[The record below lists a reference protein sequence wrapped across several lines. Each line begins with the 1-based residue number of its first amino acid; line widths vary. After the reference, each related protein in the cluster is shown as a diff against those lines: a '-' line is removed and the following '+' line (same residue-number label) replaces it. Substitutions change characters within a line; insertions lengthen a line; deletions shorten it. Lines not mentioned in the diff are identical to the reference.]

1 MGYVFTNSHDEGIG
15 DNNGYIYGL
24 EKHVLDLFEKHLGW
38 FKTEEERDE
47 KLDEELRVSMGI
59 KNKEIRKLRSKQIKE
74 AQ

>member
-38 FKTEEERDE
+38 FETEEKRKMFLAK
-47 KLDEELRVSMGI
+47 KLMENNINEF
-59 KNKEIRKLRSKQIKE
+59 RKY
-74 AQ
+74 